1 MGTVT
6 MGVAGRF
13 FVQRFGTT
21 PHNFGTITWWWVA
34 CSGFSSE
41 SRYPLSLL
49 ARGIPIPG
57 FASGVLPGSPTPA
70 RLPPAPPFQG
80 VAGGGELGGGGWS
93 ALLVPILRF
102 CWGRD

>member
-1 MGTVT
+1 VGTVT

-21 PHNFGTITWWWVA
+21 PHNFGTITWWWLP
-34 CSGFSSE
+34 CSGCSSE
-41 SRYPLSLL
+41 SRYPLSLF

-57 FASGVLPGSPTPA
+57 FACGVLPGSPAPA